1 MAMVMLLL
9 ITTAEGFLLVR
20 YENVGAVGDHGG
32 VGSDHVGQVTG
43 EGSREVVGLERLC
56 REGRAGQKVRFDF
69 KYCFGFYFEYCL
81 AFAEFDKVKIILKQM
96 QKLYPAASFS

>member
-32 VGSDHVGQVTG
+32 VGSDHVG
-43 EGSREVVGLERLC
+43 
-56 REGRAGQKVRFDF
+56 VR
-69 KYCFGFYFEYCL
+69 
-81 AFAEFDKVKIILKQM
+81 
-96 QKLYPAASFS
+96 